1 MKKELMQEMR
11 RAKNEIVKL
20 QDAFRKRYEK
30 LLPEFYS
37 IIVDDERVRLQGDT
51 TKTDKELEKEG
62 YLFSFQD
69 EDTRYFRRKDKDF
82 TITLAKPLSFHQKLD
97 AQRENA
103 LYYKETYLVRVDFGV
118 YELREKES
126 DKVLIR
132 EEISREECINEEEV
146 KATLCEMYEEKISD
160 D

>member
-37 IIVDDERVRLQGDT
+37 VIVDDRRVRLQGDT
-51 TKTDKELEKEG
+51 TKTDKELEREG

-69 EDTRYFRRKDKDF
+69 ESTRYFRRKDRDF
-82 TITLAKPLSFHQKLD
+82 SITLTKRLDHIQKLD

-103 LYYKETYLVRVDFGV
+103 PYYNKTYLVHIDGDV

-126 DKVLIR
+126 DKVLMR
-132 EEISREECINEEEV
+132 EEISNEECINEEEV
-146 KATLCEMYEEKISD
+146 KSMLCEMYEEKTSND
-160 D
+160 